1 VVGAGATEA
10 GAVGTDT
17 SACDAATARL
27 DVDSNDQAAR
37 AAIATNVINPVTV
50 VSNNLRIFI
59 LIPPIGVVVICRL
72 LAPSCIRPVA
82 SI

>member
-1 VVGAGATEA
+1 M
-10 GAVGTDT
+10 GTDT

-59 LIPPIGVVVICRL
+59 LIPPIWGSCDLQVVSSKLYQTSRVNL
-72 LAPSCIRPVA
+72 SA
-82 SI
+82 

>member
-1 VVGAGATEA
+1 M
-10 GAVGTDT
+10 GTDT

-59 LIPPIGVVVICRL
+59 LIPPIGAVVICRL
-72 LAPSCIRPVA
+72 LAPSCNRPVA